1 MQYKV
6 GDYIYPQAIARHN
19 HITTEDATK
28 FLDSLVGTEVKKV
41 FQYHCSD
48 CMENE
53 EYDEKREDLVYCP
66 RCDAKFVLK
75 TLYAKI

>member
-6 GDYIYPQAIARHN
+6 GDYVYPQAIVRHN

-48 CMENE
+48 CTENMGRDISMIYE
-53 EYDEKREDLVYCP
+53 E
-66 RCDAKFVLK
+66 LK
-75 TLYAKI
+75 K